1 MTERKLLCFS
11 DHNYFQ
17 EEGGAEQRGLTEF
30 LEGVAVLQAIKYF
43 RGDDEPR
50 WPNLSFLYPLCLVYF
65 FGARKLLC
73 GLWWQGP
80 GCCWWLGQF
89 PLPLWASEAVR
100 SPAGRAV
107 LGHMWGTRKDPA
119 LALRQ
124 TTECRVDRTTCW
136 SSGGLS
142 NPVGTSHIFMS
153 SVTPAWKESYF

>member
-17 EEGGAEQRGLTEF
+17 EEGGAEQPGLTEF

-50 WPNLSFLYPLCLVYF
+50 WPNLSLLSPLCLVYF

-80 GCCWWLGQF
+80 G
-89 PLPLWASEAVR
+89 AA
-100 SPAGRAV
+100 
-107 LGHMWGTRKDPA
+107 
-119 LALRQ
+119 
-124 TTECRVDRTTCW
+124 
-136 SSGGLS
+136 GGLGNS
-142 NPVGTSHIFMS
+142 LCLSGPLKQWCCQEPSWKDCSRTHVGHQKGPSTGSETGNPVGLRTALLAGHHG
-153 SVTPAWKESYF
+153 P